1 MKKLAFILFMI
12 CASAYAQTT
21 NDSATFYRADESN
34 LYSRIYGSYQD
45 LTPLLEIVKPAYFCL
60 TGGTDPRITADS
72 VSLVGGG
79 LVSGTVTNTRT
90 IDNTYYIVEESSRP
104 DIRFT
109 HTNIFS
115 EPIETLW
122 EGYYDGNP
130 SHSWT
135 YLLWD
140 YVDGDWDIVELNV
153 LDVKD
158 GTDFGI
164 IIPIPEPQT
173 NYNFGG
179 VVTSRW
185 YHSASI
191 VGANQ
196 VGFDYTAI
204 LQASVTIPTAGV
216 FEAVNSFDECVST
229 KRFNLGGADGAVTNT
244 TAGVYEFTLGGS
256 STGSTNTE
264 FHAVMFTNDVQT
276 SIQLY
281 RTLGAQP
288 QIGNAWGHGLLDL
301 AAGTKLQVKITSNG
315 DGTHA
320 SFLDFKYIG
329 KKIDN

>member
-1 MKKLAFILFMI
+1 MKKLVILFLI
-12 CASAYAQTT
+12 WAGVSYGQSSTPWQIAVTDGTGSLYT
-21 NDSATFYRADESN
+21 NQVDITES
-34 LYSRIYGSYQD
+34 
-45 LTPLLEIVKPAYFCL
+45 LEIVKPAYFCL
-60 TGGTDPRITADS
+60 TGGSDPRITADT

-90 IDNTYYIVEESSRP
+90 IDQTYYIVDESSRP

-115 EPIETLW
+115 EPIEVLF

-130 SHSWT
+130 SHL
-135 YLLWD
+135 YNLYLWD
-140 YVDGDWDIVELNV
+140 YVAGDWDLIEANV
-153 LDVKD
+153 LNVKD
-158 GTDFGI
+158 GTDFGVLV
-164 IIPIPEPQT
+164 PIPEPQT

-185 YHSASI
+185 WHSASI
-191 VGANQ
+191 VAANE

-216 FEAVNSFDECVST
+216 FE
-229 KRFNLGGADGAVTNT
+229 GIH
-244 TAGVYEFTLGGS
+244 EFTFGGS

-264 FHAVMFTNDVQT
+264 FHVVMFTNNVATD
-276 SIQLY
+276 IELY

-288 QIGNAWGHGLLDL
+288 QVGNAWAHGLLDL
-301 AAGTKLQVKITSNG
+301 AVGTKLQVKITSNG

-329 KKIDN
+329 KKIDY